1 MRKYLISALAMSAV
15 LLGACNDSLG
25 PGDVSEAD
33 QEDILATLEESG
45 FFSDGFGAEGV
56 SEHVVAYLDG
66 DAAPRVWGRRRGL
79 PVSRVVEV
87 TFDREAGIATVTKTV
102 NFEGEFL
109 VRLDDGSVSSKTLNE
124 QLTQSALLERLAEDR
139 VNDRTGRR
147 SHWRLLEIT
156 PKEFRA
162 IDETMRTVNIEQV
175 RIVVNGETVLDLID
189 PAERLP
195 VERGGVALLSEGDE
209 VSVYAD
215 VANTTNL
222 EGNETYVFLHVAHA
236 RQDAVGWHRVMME
249 YSADRGEWVAHW
261 VVRHAGREF
270 VMVDAL
276 DSGSFD
282 AAGEYRA
289 NIWGLPYRIGE
300 TDVATID

>member
-1 MRKYLISALAMSAV
+1 MKKYLTPALALSALM
-15 LLGACNDSLG
+15 LGACNDSLG
-25 PGDVSEAD
+25 PGNVSEED
-33 QEDILATLEESG
+33 REDILVTLEESG
-45 FFSDGFGAEGV
+45 FFSDGFGVEGV

-66 DAAPRVWGRRRGL
+66 DAAPRVWGRRRGM
-79 PVSRVVEV
+79 PVSRVIEV
-87 TFDREAGIATVTKTV
+87 TFDRETGTATATKTV

-109 VRLDDGSVSSKTLNE
+109 VRLDDGSISSKPLNE

-147 SHWRLLEIT
+147 SRWQLLEIS
-156 PKEFRA
+156 PKEIRA
-162 IDETMRTVNIEQV
+162 IDETMRTVRIEQV
-175 RIVVNGETVLDLID
+175 RIAVNGETVLDIID

-215 VANTTNL
+215 VANTTDL
-222 EGNETYVFLHVAHA
+222 EESQTYVFLHVAHA
-236 RQDAVGWHRVMME
+236 RQDAVGWRRLMME
-249 YSADRGEWVAHW
+249 YSEDLGEWVAHW

-276 DSGSFD
+276 DSRSFEPE
-282 AAGEYRA
+282 GEYRA
-289 NIWGLPYRIGE
+289 NIWGLPYRVGE
-300 TDVATID
+300 TDAARVD